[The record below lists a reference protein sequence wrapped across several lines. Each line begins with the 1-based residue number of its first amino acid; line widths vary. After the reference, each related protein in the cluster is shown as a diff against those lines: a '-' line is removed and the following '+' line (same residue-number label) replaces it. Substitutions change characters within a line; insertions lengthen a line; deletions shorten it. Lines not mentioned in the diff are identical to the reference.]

1 MNQQRKLWEVQG
13 VDSSSQFFFGE
24 YVFDCVFAGKNNV
37 LKVAKIN
44 FLRSRLPHN
53 TITLPRGIS
62 WCWAHATTTVG
73 LPNAIKNY
81 QFGII
86 YTTHLLFFLG
96 MIH

>member
-62 WCWAHATTTVG
+62 
-73 LPNAIKNY
+73 
-81 QFGII
+81 
-86 YTTHLLFFLG
+86 
-96 MIH
+96 